1 MLRFIIMG
9 GLPYLY
15 VEGKAYK
22 CRFDENGFTPTA
34 EEVEITEEPV
44 RTYREIEIKAQCACL
59 DSIGGAADEQVT
71 DEAPVDEEETADEQ
85 VTDEAPVD
93 EAAEPLTEMT
103 LEELKEHAKE
113 HDIKLGSART
123 KAEIIEKINATE

>member
-71 DEAPVDEEETADEQ
+71 DEAPVDE
-85 VTDEAPVD
+85 
-93 EAAEPLTEMT
+93 AAEPLTEMT